1 MHGLVFVTWE
11 KFLGEQFGSSLLTT
25 YRKMIGETAATAPL
39 ANRVYEDELLLHSVG
54 VAEQLTHTP
63 AQTLLRLYGRYFIAN
78 RLTGHLCK
86 YLLSQVHSAREL
98 LLTMR
103 AAHAQL
109 RRTPDALTPPLFGY
123 EAISSSPNELALIY
137 QSHRRLCPLLLG
149 AIEGA
154 AQRYGEEVQV
164 VERTCMQRGDAAC
177 RFEIRFLTRERSTG
191 EIETPARQARLS
203 EKRRLADLLLTLLPE
218 SGGVTLI
225 ELQKKLLTMQ
235 VPPNY
240 LRPSML
246 LEALQQLQF
255 VGLVSYSPSHLNE
268 DLMHRRYWR
277 APTRDALSP
286 ARDHV
291 RF

>member
-1 MHGLVFVTWE
+1 MHGLIFVTWE
-11 KFLGEQFGSSLLTT
+11 KFLAEQFGVPLLES
-25 YRKMIGETAATAPL
+25 YREMIGETAATAPL
-39 ANRVYEDELLLHSVG
+39 VNRVYGDDDLLHGVG
-54 VAEQLTHTP
+54 VASQITRLP
-63 AQTLLRLYGRYFIAN
+63 VSKLLRMYGRYFIIN
-78 RLTGHLCK
+78 GITSRLCC
-86 YLLSQVHSAREL
+86 YLLERVHSGQEL

-268 DLMHRRYWR
+268 
-277 APTRDALSP
+277 
-286 ARDHV
+286 
-291 RF
+291 